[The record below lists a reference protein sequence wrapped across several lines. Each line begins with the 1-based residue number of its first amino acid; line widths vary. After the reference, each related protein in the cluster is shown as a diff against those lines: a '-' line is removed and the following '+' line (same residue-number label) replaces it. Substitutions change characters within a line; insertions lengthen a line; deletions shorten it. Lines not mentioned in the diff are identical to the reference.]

1 MGHRATR
8 IISRCLLALGM
19 AACALGSAAQTAP
32 AASAAPRAGVATV
45 VAGILGYTRW
55 PAEGST
61 LRLCT
66 LGRGPAVDEL
76 LSATTDLGSS
86 QRRVAVQALA
96 NPAQMR
102 AACDAVYVA
111 DSGAA
116 AAREALL
123 ALAGQPVLMLG
134 EGAGF
139 CSDGGMFC
147 LEPGE
152 GSTRF
157 GANLDA
163 IARSGL
169 RVNPMVLRIAR
180 GARP

>member
-1 MGHRATR
+1 MPHSVTPA
-8 IISRCLLALGM
+8 IVRCLLVLGLG
-19 AACALGSAAQTAP
+19 ACAQGSAAQTAP
-32 AASAAPRAGVATV
+32 AASAAPRASVATV

-55 PAEGST
+55 PAESSA

-66 LGRGPAVDEL
+66 LGHGPAVDEL
-76 LSATTDLGSS
+76 LGAADLGTP
-86 QRRVAVQALA
+86 QRRVAVRALA
-96 NPAQMR
+96 NPAQIR

-116 AAREALL
+116 AAREALR
-123 ALAGQPVLMLG
+123 ALAGQPVLLLG
-134 EGAGF
+134 EGADF

-152 GSTRF
+152 GSSRF

-169 RVNPMVLRIAR
+169 RVNPLVLRIAR